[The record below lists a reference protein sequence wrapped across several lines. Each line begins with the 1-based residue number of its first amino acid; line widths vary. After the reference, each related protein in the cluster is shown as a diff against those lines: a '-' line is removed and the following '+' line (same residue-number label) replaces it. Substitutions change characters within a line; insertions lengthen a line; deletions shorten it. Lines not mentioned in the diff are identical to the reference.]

1 MLTLILGDSNNNL
14 TISIFELETAIA
26 NAVLWNLNQNFMK
39 LFI

>member
-26 NAVLWNLNQNFMK
+26 NAVL
-39 LFI
+39 